1 MIRIFY
7 AALLLFGWLVGSL
20 LAAPE
25 AEPAVNFLPAPPVID
40 GVLDAGL
47 RALPARRFPVL
58 DKDDPRN
65 VAPAVTWRVA
75 YGTDFLYL
83 FIEVAADRA
92 IVRDRGY
99 QNGDGFHLVLARPRA
114 DGEAS
119 DEFYVLGF
127 SAVSDP
133 ASFYRQMIWYYNV
146 DLAFRPLD
154 HGTRF
159 EIRSFRGRTGYELL
173 LPWAEVYP
181 YHPWLSEGI
190 GFNLCFVKAEAGG
203 RRTFYALLHDPKI
216 QSEQSPRRY
225 VRLDFQHPALTRG
238 IQSCL
243 VMNRNATAGSIV
255 AVRVAT
261 LAAAPGEERIRVRI
275 RSGEGEVLDRQV
287 YPLECPRGLA
297 VHEIGLPTTAL
308 PPGGYGVEWLTRTGP
323 PRGEIGLT
331 VLPAIVPQELGR
343 RLQAVGSRIS
353 AGSRTTLEF
362 RRDELQ
368 SWLVRR
374 KPYDTAAGERMEM
387 NRFLGILARAEAGE
401 DVLARQRGIFR
412 RAFRSRQDGT
422 LQPYSVY
429 IPPDFD
435 PERTYPLLVF
445 LHGSGQDDR
454 EQLEWLEADP
464 PELIAIAPFG
474 RGISNFYLTREAQ
487 TDIQEAIED
496 ARRNYP
502 IDPGKT
508 VLAGFSMGG
517 YGVYRT
523 FAETPS
529 RFQALAVFSGR
540 PNLGRHAGYEADDP
554 VDFLQPEQ
562 LRRFRDMPMFIVHGR
577 QDMNCPFADTER
589 MVAGLKAAGARVEF
603 HVDETEGHS
612 SSTESRR
619 EFLAWCARV
628 LNRVGEDR
636 EAPEPSE
643 RSRPS
648 SGLHH
653 PDKKPRADRR

>member
-203 RRTFYALLHDPKI
+203 RRTFYALLHDRKI

-275 RSGEGEVLDRQV
+275 RSGSTGVSAGMPTRSCCARDRPADNGPPARGLWGGVADPDRTAPGRDRLDRAAGD
-287 YPLECPRGLA
+287 R
-297 VHEIGLPTTAL
+297 
-308 PPGGYGVEWLTRTGP
+308 PPGTGAP
-323 PRGEIGLT
+323 PAG
-331 VLPAIVPQELGR
+331 GR
-343 RLQAVGSRIS
+343 QPDLRRQPDH
-353 AGSRTTLEF
+353 AG
-362 RRDELQ
+362 
-368 SWLVRR
+368 
-374 KPYDTAAGERMEM
+374 
-387 NRFLGILARAEAGE
+387 
-401 DVLARQRGIFR
+401 
-412 RAFRSRQDGT
+412 
-422 LQPYSVY
+422 
-429 IPPDFD
+429 IPP
-435 PERTYPLLVF
+435 
-445 LHGSGQDDR
+445 G
-454 EQLEWLEADP
+454 
-464 PELIAIAPFG
+464 
-474 RGISNFYLTREAQ
+474 
-487 TDIQEAIED
+487 
-496 ARRNYP
+496 
-502 IDPGKT
+502 
-508 VLAGFSMGG
+508 
-517 YGVYRT
+517 
-523 FAETPS
+523 
-529 RFQALAVFSGR
+529 
-540 PNLGRHAGYEADDP
+540 
-554 VDFLQPEQ
+554 
-562 LRRFRDMPMFIVHGR
+562 
-577 QDMNCPFADTER
+577 
-589 MVAGLKAAGARVEF
+589 
-603 HVDETEGHS
+603 
-612 SSTESRR
+612 
-619 EFLAWCARV
+619 
-628 LNRVGEDR
+628 
-636 EAPEPSE
+636 
-643 RSRPS
+643 
-648 SGLHH
+648 
-653 PDKKPRADRR
+653 